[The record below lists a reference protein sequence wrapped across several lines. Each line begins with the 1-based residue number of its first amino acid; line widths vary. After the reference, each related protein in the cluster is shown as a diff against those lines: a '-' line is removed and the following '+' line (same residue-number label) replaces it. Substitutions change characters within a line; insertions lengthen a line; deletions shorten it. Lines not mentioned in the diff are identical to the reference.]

1 MLSGRAPTSPAVPPA
16 PESSVYHSPGTFF
29 RPTDPVPFAVLAWLL
44 ALAPV
49 TAGLQPAD
57 GESAG
62 NKPAATG
69 KPAVL
74 RVEPARVVL
83 DSPETTQQLLV
94 TGGPPAAPLDLTR
107 TASYKVLAPAVVAI
121 DAGGLLVPQEEGR
134 TEVTVS
140 HKGQQARVAVEVRG
154 LRQPAPISFVSQVL
168 PILTKAGCNAGGC
181 HGKAEGQ
188 GGFKLSVFGF
198 DPRAD
203 FRAIVM
209 EGRGRRTLPGAP
221 AHSLVLRKGAGL
233 VPHGGGR
240 RIQPDSL
247 QYRRVL
253 RWLAEGQRF
262 DAPAAPELERI
273 EVEPGQRVLAFGGTQ
288 QLRVTAVD
296 VRGGRRCV
304 TTEAEYES
312 NATVIAGV
320 DRRGLVQAGSLP
332 GEAAL
337 LVRYRGHVTVCRV
350 TIPRPGVYFP
360 RPPENNFI
368 DRHVWDKLQ
377 RLGIPPSGLCDDAT
391 FLRRAF
397 LDVIGTLPTAAEA
410 RAFLA
415 DRRPDRRARLVDHL
429 LGRPEYA
436 DYWAMRWAD
445 VLRVDKD
452 AVTAQGAVA
461 MTRWLRKQFADNRPY
476 DAMVRDI
483 LTARGSTRS
492 AGPAA
497 FYKVLNT
504 PDLASRSVSQVFLGV
519 RIECAQCHHHPSEKW
534 SQDDYFALAGL
545 FTGVQR
551 KPLPGGA
558 EAIFVRGGKDL
569 NHPRTGKP
577 VSARPL
583 GAPVP
588 DLAGVADRRRVLA
601 DWMTA
606 ADNPYFAA
614 ALANRLWAHYF
625 GRGLVEP
632 LDDLRAT
639 NPASNEALLAALAKH
654 LRDGKYD
661 VKAFTRTLLLSRA
674 YQLGPATAANHD
686 DEQNFSHAR
695 PRALPAE
702 VLLDA
707 ICQATGVGEKFN
719 GWPAGYR
726 AIQVWD
732 NRMPSYFFRIFGRP
746 VRYSVCECERS
757 SEPSITQ
764 ALHLMNSPEVGA
776 KIRSRRGSAR
786 RLSESKK
793 SPSEIVEE
801 LFLLTLSR
809 RPRDQERELLLGAF
823 REEGVD
829 RRTAIEDVLWALLNT
844 KEFIYNH

>member
-1 MLSGRAPTSPAVPPA
+1 MRL
-16 PESSVYHSPGTFF
+16 
-29 RPTDPVPFAVLAWLL
+29 AVLAWLFVS
-44 ALAPV
+44 AVAAPLTLPSPLGGEGRV
-49 TAGLQPAD
+49 RGAD
-57 GESAG
+57 SESAG
-62 NKPAATG
+62 SKPAATG
-69 KPAVL
+69 RAAAL

-94 TGGPPAAPLDLTR
+94 TEGPPTAPVDWTRVASFKILDPSIAT
-107 TASYKVLAPAVVAI
+107 I
-121 DAGGLLVPQEEGR
+121 DASGLLIPRGEGR
-134 TEVTVS
+134 TEVIVS
-140 HKGQQARVAVEVRG
+140 HNGELARVAVEVTG
-154 LRQPAPISFVSQVL
+154 LRKPLPISFVSQVV

-188 GGFKLSVFGF
+188 AGFKLSVFGF
-198 DPRAD
+198 DPEAD

-209 EGRGRRTLPGAP
+209 EGRGRRTFPGAP
-221 AHSLVLRKGAGL
+221 AQSLVLRKGSGL
-233 VPHGGGR
+233 IPHGGGR

-262 DAPAAPELERI
+262 DAPAAPELERV
-273 EVEPGQRVLAFGGTQ
+273 EVEPSQRVLALGGSQ

-296 VRGGRRCV
+296 VRGGRHCV

-332 GEAAL
+332 GEAAI
-337 LVRYRGHVTVCRV
+337 LVRYRGHVTVCRI
-350 TIPRPGVYFP
+350 TIPRPGVGFA

-377 RLGIPPSGLCDDAT
+377 RLGIPPSDQCDDAT

-397 LDVIGTLPTAAEA
+397 LDVIGTLPTSAEA

-415 DRRPDRRARLVDHL
+415 DKRSDKRARLVDHL

-445 VLRVDKD
+445 ILRVDKD

-461 MTRWLRKQFADNRPY
+461 MTRWLRRQFAANRPY
-476 DAMVRDI
+476 DALARDI
-483 LTARGSTRS
+483 LTVQGSTWTT
-492 AGPAA
+492 GPAA

-504 PDLASRSVSQVFLGV
+504 PELVSRSVSQVFLGV

-551 KPLPGGA
+551 KKLPSGA
-558 EAIFVRGGKDL
+558 EAIFARGGVDL

-577 VSARPL
+577 IRAKPL
-583 GAPVP
+583 GATAT
-588 DLAGVADRRRVLA
+588 DLARVTDRRRVLA
-601 DWMTA
+601 EWMTA

-639 NPASNEALLAALAKH
+639 NPATNEALLADLAKH
-654 LRDGKYD
+654 LRDVKYD

-674 YQLGPATAANHD
+674 YQLGPATAANRD

-695 PRALPAE
+695 PKALPAE

-707 ICQATGVGEKFN
+707 LCQATGVREKFN
-719 GWPAGYR
+719 GWPTGYR

-757 SEPSITQ
+757 NEPSITQ
-764 ALHLMNSPEVGA
+764 ALHLMNSPEVGG
-776 KIRSRRGSAR
+776 KIRARRGTAR

-801 LFLLTLSR
+801 LFLATLSR
-809 RPRDQERELLLGAF
+809 RPRARERELLLGAF
-823 REEGVD
+823 TEEGVE
-829 RRTAIEDVLWALLNT
+829 RRTAVEDVLWALLNT

>member
-1 MLSGRAPTSPAVPPA
+1 MSPPSGILSLSAGR
-16 PESSVYHSPGTFF
+16 
-29 RPTDPVPFAVLAWLL
+29 RPLAVLVWLL
-44 ALAPV
+44 AASSLP
-49 TAGLQPAD
+49 AGIH
-57 GESAG
+57 
-62 NKPAATG
+62 
-69 KPAVL
+69 
-74 RVEPARVVL
+74 VEPARVVL

-94 TGGPPAAPLDLTR
+94 SGGTLAVPVDLTR
-107 TASYKVLAPAVVAI
+107 AASYKVRDAAI
-121 DAGGLLVPQEEGR
+121 VTVDRSGLLIPGAEGR
-134 TEVTVS
+134 TEVLVS
-140 HKGQQARVAVEVRG
+140 HNGEQARVTVEVTG

-198 DPRAD
+198 DPEAD

-209 EGRGRRTLPGAP
+209 EGRGRRTLPGA
-221 AHSLVLRKGAGL
+221 ARQSLLLRKGAGL
-233 VPHGGGR
+233 VAHGGGR
-240 RIQPDSL
+240 RLPLDSL

-262 DAPAAPELERI
+262 DAPAAPELERV
-273 EVEPGQRVLAFGGTQ
+273 EVKPRQRVLAFGAAQ

-296 VRGGRRCV
+296 VRGGRHCV

-332 GEAAL
+332 GEVAI
-337 LVRYRGHVTVCRV
+337 LVRYRGHVTVCRL
-350 TIPRPGVYFP
+350 TIPRPGVRFP

-377 RLGIPPSGLCDDAT
+377 RLGIPPSDLCDDAT
-391 FLRRAF
+391 FLRRAS
-397 LDVIGTLPTAAEA
+397 LDIIGTLPTAAEA

-415 DRRPDRRARLVDHL
+415 DSRTDKRARLVDRL
-429 LGRPEYA
+429 LARPEYA

-445 VLRVDKD
+445 ILRVDKD

-461 MTRWLRKQFADNRPY
+461 MTRWLRQQFAANRHH
-476 DAMVRDI
+476 DAMVRDL
-483 LTARGSTRS
+483 LTVQGSTWTT
-492 AGPAA
+492 GPAA

-504 PDLASRSVSQVFLGV
+504 PELVSRSVSQVFLGI

-551 KPLPGGA
+551 KLLPSGA
-558 EAIFVRGGKDL
+558 EAIFVRGGADL

-577 VSARPL
+577 VAAKPL
-583 GAPVP
+583 GAAAV
-588 DLAGVADRRRVLA
+588 DLAKVTDRRRVLA

-639 NPASNEALLAALAKH
+639 NPATNEALLADLAKY
-654 LRDGKYD
+654 LRDVKYD
-661 VKAFTRTLLLSRA
+661 VKTFTRTLLLSRA
-674 YQLGPATAANHD
+674 YQLGSATAANRD

-695 PRALPAE
+695 PKTLPAE

-719 GWPAGYR
+719 GWPPGYR

-764 ALHLMNSPEVGA
+764 ALHLMNSPEVGG
-776 KIRSRRGSAR
+776 KIRARRGSAR
-786 RLSESKK
+786 RLAESKK
-793 SPSEIVEE
+793 TPSEIVEE
-801 LFLLTLSR
+801 LCLTTLSR
-809 RPRDQERELLLGAF
+809 RPSLKERTLLLRMF
-823 REEGVD
+823 KEEGVD
-829 RRTAIEDVLWALLNT
+829 RRTAVEDVLWALLNT

>member
-1 MLSGRAPTSPAVPPA
+1 M
-16 PESSVYHSPGTFF
+16 
-29 RPTDPVPFAVLAWLL
+29 PFAVLAWLL
-44 ALAPV
+44 
-49 TAGLQPAD
+49 
-57 GESAG
+57 SAAAA
-62 NKPAATG
+62 PAA
-69 KPAVL
+69 L
-74 RVEPARVVL
+74 RVEPGRVVL
-83 DSPETTQQLLV
+83 DSPETTQQLLA
-94 TGGPPAAPLDLTR
+94 TGGPPAAPVDWTR
-107 TASYKVLAPAVVAI
+107 VASFKVLDSSIATV
-121 DAGGLLVPQEEGR
+121 DATGLLIPKGEGR
-134 TEVTVS
+134 TEVIVS
-140 HKGQQARVAVEVRG
+140 HKGEQARIAVEVTG
-154 LRQPAPISFVSQVL
+154 LRQPVPISFVSQVM

-188 GGFKLSVFGF
+188 AGFKLSVFGF
-198 DPRAD
+198 DPQAD

-209 EGRGRRTLPGAP
+209 EGRGRRTFPGAP
-221 AHSLVLRKGAGL
+221 AQSLVLRKGAGL

-253 RWLAEGQRF
+253 RWLEEGQRL
-262 DAPAAPELERI
+262 DTAAPELERV
-273 EVEPGQRVLAFGGTQ
+273 EVEPGQRVLALNGSQ

-332 GEAAL
+332 GEAAI
-337 LVRYRGHVTVCRV
+337 LVRYRGHVTVCRI
-350 TIPRPGVYFP
+350 TIPRPGVRFP
-360 RPPENNFI
+360 RPPESNFI

-377 RLGIPPSGLCDDAT
+377 RLGIPPSDLCDDAT

-415 DRRPDRRARLVDHL
+415 DKGADKRARLVDHL

-445 VLRVDKD
+445 ILRVDKD

-461 MTRWLRKQFADNRPY
+461 MTRWLRRQFAANRPY
-476 DAMVRDI
+476 DALASDI
-483 LTARGSTRS
+483 LTVQGSTWTT
-492 AGPAA
+492 GPAA

-504 PDLASRSVSQVFLGV
+504 PELVSRSVSQVFLGV

-551 KPLPGGA
+551 KKLPSGA
-558 EAIFVRGGKDL
+558 EAIFARGGMDL

-577 VSARPL
+577 VPAKPL
-583 GAPVP
+583 GAAAT
-588 DLAGVADRRRVLA
+588 DLARVADRRRVLA

-614 ALANRLWAHYF
+614 ALANRLWVHYF

-639 NPASNEALLAALAKH
+639 NPATNEALLADLAKH

-674 YQLGPATAANHD
+674 YQLGPATAANRE

-707 ICQATGVGEKFN
+707 LCQATGVGEKFN

-757 SEPSITQ
+757 NEPSITQ
-764 ALHLMNSPEVGA
+764 ALHLMNSPEVGG
-776 KIRSRRGSAR
+776 KIRARRGTAR
-786 RLSESKK
+786 RLSESKR

-801 LFLLTLSR
+801 LFFLTLSR
-809 RPRDQERELLLGAF
+809 RPRARERELLLGAF
-823 REEGVD
+823 TEEGVD
-829 RRTAIEDVLWALLNT
+829 RRTAVEDVLWALLNT